1 MMTLPSS
8 PVAAV
13 QAPAAQPVTSPLVAP
28 HLAPATPTGPVIDV
42 SGGRA
47 DPSTGLPDG
56 GPPLGPDERA
66 PEPAT
71 FSFDEMLNGLNP
83 LHYVPVV
90 GMIYRAVTGET
101 VPMAERVAVSAV
113 TSLFLGGPLGVLGT
127 LVGCLA
133 EELWKM
139 GSSDAEPQTGTAT
152 GTQVAGVSDRVDIMP
167 GSG

>member
-1 MMTLPSS
+1 MIPSPSS
-8 PVAAV
+8 PVAAA
-13 QAPAAQPVTSPLVAP
+13 QLLTASPIRPPPAPAI
-28 HLAPATPTGPVIDV
+28 PTGPVIDV

-47 DPSTGLPDG
+47 DPSPGLPDG

-113 TSLFLGGPLGVLGT
+113 TSLFLGGPLGGLGT

-139 GSSDAEPQTGTAT
+139 GTSDAEPQGSTAT
-152 GTQVAGVSDRVDIMP
+152 GTQIADVADRVDIMP